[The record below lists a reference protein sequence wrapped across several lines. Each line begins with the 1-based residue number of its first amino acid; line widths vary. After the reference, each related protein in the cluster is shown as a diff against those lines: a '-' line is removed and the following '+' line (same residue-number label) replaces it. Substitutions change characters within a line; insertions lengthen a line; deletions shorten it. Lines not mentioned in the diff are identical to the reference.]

1 MSYPSHPMPIAAN
14 LPPDP
19 GTAKKPWHRRLP
31 KGKLLVV
38 SLLVHL
44 VLILGAT
51 YLVVQSFAPRKQTFK
66 PGPAATVNKTV
77 EHKIDIVKKQ
87 KSMSAPAQ
95 MNRIVSTAPSKVVLP
110 EMPPI
115 TTDVPTQ
122 LTEMAGMGG
131 QGVAFATSGGGLD
144 GGGSP
149 GGVQLFGLKEKAVDA
164 LVGTF
169 YDMKQTRGGRPNDMN
184 PDSQAA
190 EILGFVRGGWTESRL
205 QKYFKG
211 PDVLYAKQIAIPSI
225 QATEGPKAFNLA
237 DKVKPQMWIVLYKA
251 RVIAPRD
258 GTFHFV
264 ALGDDYCYIRLNNR
278 VVMDAGWMNENI
290 VRPEALY
297 LYSFDSHIGAK
308 PRYREKGF
316 VKGPP
321 INVKQGQVCDLS
333 ILIGEGPGGEMGA
346 QVMVE
351 WEGTDY
357 DKDPQTKSPI
367 LSLFRLGDGPP
378 PPRDHIMG
386 PFKDG
391 GDVWKVDQGG
401 PVIKPH

>member
-1 MSYPSHPMPIAAN
+1 MPIAAN

-169 YDMKQTRGGRPNDMN
+169 YDMKQTRSAKPNNMD
-184 PDSQAA
+184 PEAQAQ
-190 EILGFVRGGWTESRL
+190 ELVGFVRGGWSDSRL

-211 PDVLYAKQIAIPSI
+211 PDVLYAKQVAIPLTG
-225 QATEGPKAFNLA
+225 ANEGPKAFNLA
-237 DKVKPQMWIVLYKA
+237 GKVKPEMWIVLYQA
-251 RVIAPRD
+251 TVIAPRN

-264 ALGDDYCYIRLNNR
+264 ALADDYCYIRFNNR
-278 VVMDAGWMNENI
+278 LAMDAGWMSED
-290 VRPEALY
+290 VVKHQALY
-297 LYSFDSHIGAK
+297 QYSVDYHPPSK
-308 PRYREKGF
+308 PRHRDAGF
-316 VKGPP
+316 VKGPG
-321 INVKQGQVCDLS
+321 ITVKQGQICNVA
-333 ILIGEGPGGEMGA
+333 ILIGEAGGVLMGA
-346 QVMVE
+346 QVMIE
-351 WEGTDY
+351 WDHTDY
-357 DKDPQTKSPI
+357 EKDPKTNSPI
-367 LSLFRLGDGPP
+367 LPLFRVGEVAP
-378 PPRDHIMG
+378 PPRDHILG
-386 PFKDG
+386 PFKSG
-391 GDVWKVDQGG
+391 GEIWKVNQGG
-401 PVIKPH
+401 PVIKPS